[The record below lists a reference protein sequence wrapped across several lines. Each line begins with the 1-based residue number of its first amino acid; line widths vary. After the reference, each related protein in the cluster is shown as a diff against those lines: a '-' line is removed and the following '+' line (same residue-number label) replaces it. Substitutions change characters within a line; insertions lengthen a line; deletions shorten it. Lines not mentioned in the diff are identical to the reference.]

1 LNKLLTVM
9 VLLSALWWRDA
20 TTKTSLNL
28 HSASLMFLIILL
40 QMQCLSSSN
49 SWHLCGIFFYCLH
62 CWRTL

>member
-28 HSASLMFLIILL
+28 HSAYDSVFIL
-40 QMQCLSSSN
+40 
-49 SWHLCGIFFYCLH
+49 F
-62 CWRTL
+62 